1 MLKTKNVTII
11 AVVIAL
17 IAGSFSSL
25 QAQKQGRKK
34 RIAVFAFDDKSD
46 SNWSWWGNK
55 GVGEGM
61 SDMVTTELVKT
72 GQFSVIERDR
82 LNELLR
88 EQDLGASGAVTKES
102 AAQMGKILGVELA
115 VFGAVTEFGYKNS
128 KTNVNVPRTGI
139 RVGKQSAVAGMDI
152 RIVNT
157 STGEILTAENVREQ
171 KSTLAGGVR
180 IKNLRFDNQQSFD
193 ESLVGKVA
201 RKAIDRVVELV
212 TDNAESVKWQAKVI
226 MMKDGKVYI
235 NSGANDGVQVG
246 EVFTI
251 MRPGEE
257 LIDPDTGISL
267 GATTSKIGKIKVV
280 DNSSIGN
287 GKASICEVV
296 DGSNFQKGDLV
307 NEEN

>member
-1 MLKTKNVTII
+1 MLKTKNVFII
-11 AVVIAL
+11 TLLFAFSI
-17 IAGSFSSL
+17 GSISAL

-34 RIAVFAFDDKSD
+34 RIAVFAFEDKSD

-61 SDMVTTELVKT
+61 SDMVTTELVQT
-72 GQFSVIERDR
+72 GDFTVIERDR
-82 LNELLR
+82 LNELLQ
-88 EQDLGASGAVTKES
+88 EQDLGASGIVTAQS
-102 AAQMGKILGVELA
+102 AAQMGKNLGVELA

-139 RVGKQSAVAGMDI
+139 RVGKQSAVAGVDI

-157 STGEILTAENVREQ
+157 STGEILAAENIREQ
-171 KSTLAGGVR
+171 KSSLAGGVR
-180 IKNLRFDNQQSFD
+180 VKRFNFDNQQAFD

-201 RKAIDRVVELV
+201 RKAIDKVVELISN
-212 TDNAESVKWQAKVI
+212 NAEAVKWQAKVI
-226 MMKDGKVYI
+226 MMKDGKVFI

-246 EVFTI
+246 EVFSVSRI
-251 MRPGEE
+251 GEK

-267 GATTSKIGKIKVV
+267 GSTTDVIGKIKVV
-280 DNSSIGN
+280 DTSVGD

-296 DGSNFQKGDLV
+296 DGSDFEKGDLV
-307 NEEN
+307 NESK